1 MDKNYCERKSWKE
14 GVPMVWT
21 VFAGLLLMGLGALY
35 FLRPDLV
42 WKYTER
48 WKSYSADEP
57 SDFYKLNTK
66 IGGAVFFLVG
76 LAGLLLPWI
85 FPDV

>member
-1 MDKNYCERKSWKE
+1 
-14 GVPMVWT
+14 MVWT
-21 VFAGLLLMGLGALY
+21 VFFFFLLMGLGALY

-42 WKYTER
+42 WKYKER

>member
-1 MDKNYCERKSWKE
+1 MDKNRCERKSWKE
-14 GVPMVWT
+14 GGLLGWAVL
-21 VFAGLLLMGLGALY
+21 AGLLVMGRGALY
-35 FLRPDLV
+35 FLRPDV
-42 WKYTER
+42 GWKYTER

-57 SDFYKLNTK
+57 SDFYKLHTK

>member
-1 MDKNYCERKSWKE
+1 
-14 GVPMVWT
+14 MVWT

-76 LAGLLLPWI
+76 LAGLLLQWI